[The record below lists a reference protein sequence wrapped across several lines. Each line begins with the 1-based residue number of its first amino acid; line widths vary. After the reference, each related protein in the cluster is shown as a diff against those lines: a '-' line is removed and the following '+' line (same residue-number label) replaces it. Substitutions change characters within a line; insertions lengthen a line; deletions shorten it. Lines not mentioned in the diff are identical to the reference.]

1 MNTPDEAPRWLLAVV
16 AAAHGAALFALAAP
30 AVRSFAP
37 PRPLAV
43 ALVAPPASGAA
54 PAAQAEPLRRLPAPV
69 QPRPQPA
76 AVRSASPAAAASA
89 PTQVQSP
96 APASSVPASPAP
108 TTALAALAASAA
120 AAHPAPIQPPR
131 FDAAYLNNPP
141 PPYPPLARRLGEE
154 GKTVLRVYVSAEGL
168 PGQIE
173 LLESAGSPRIDEAAL
188 EAVKHWRFVPARQGE
203 LAIAAWVRVPIS
215 FRLENR

>member
-1 MNTPDEAPRWLLAVV
+1 MDTPDEAPRWLLAAV
-16 AAAHGAALFALAAP
+16 AAAHGAALLALAAP

-76 AVRSASPAAAASA
+76 AVRNASLAAAASA

-108 TTALAALAASAA
+108 TAALAASAA

-188 EAVKHWRFVPARQGE
+188 EAVKHWRFIPARQGE